1 MITEVLFALPLYL
14 ILFFIW
20 WRFQPVIKAMADAG
34 GIFDDDFLGDIVDTS
49 KEDIEQHKETGMF
62 KRCHRQGQG
71 IFIRE

>member
-1 MITEVLFALPLYL
+1 
-14 ILFFIW
+14 
-20 WRFQPVIKAMADAG
+20 MADAG

-49 KEDIEQHKETGMF
+49 KEGIEQHKETGMF